1 MKDKK
6 GYTLVELLA
15 VVIIL
20 GILSSI
26 TAIAVINVKKKQDVN
41 NFRNEISGI
50 LTGAKRY
57 ETEHPGAIT
66 PDGVMLSD
74 LVNDGYTNA
83 DDYKKYAECEG
94 CNDDAKETSGKAH
107 LIHYE
112 QCPDNI
118 KRKFYIK
125 LNGVE
130 YNDCGCEQQGTS
142 GAKAKKL
149 CAIKGVS
156 DVEADAEIKT
166 YLKK

>member
-1 MKDKK
+1 MKNKK

-57 ETEHPGAIT
+57 ETEHPGAMT
-66 PDGVMLSD
+66 PSVDLNANVKLSD
-74 LVNDGYTNA
+74 LVNDGYT
-83 DDYKKYAECEG
+83 DIDSYDKYEG
-94 CNDDAKETSGKAH
+94 GKNH
-107 LIHYE
+107 QIYYE

-118 KRKFYIK
+118 KRKFYIE

-130 YNDCGCEQQGTS
+130 YNDCGCDLQEASTV
-142 GAKAKKL
+142 KAKKL
-149 CAIKGVS
+149 CAIKSGS
-156 DVEADAEIKT
+156 DVEADDEIKE
-166 YLKK
+166 YLN

>member
-1 MKDKK
+1 MKNKK

-26 TAIAVINVKKKQDVN
+26 TAIAVINVKEKQDVN
-41 NFRNEISGI
+41 NFRNEINGI

-66 PDGVMLSD
+66 PSGVMLSD
-74 LVNDGYTNA
+74 LVNNGYT
-83 DDYKKYAECEG
+83 DIDSYDKYEAGE
-94 CNDDAKETSGKAH
+94 NH
-107 LIHYE
+107 QIYYE

-118 KRKFYIK
+118 KRKFYIE

-130 YNDCGCEQQGTS
+130 YNDCGCDLQEASTV
-142 GAKAKKL
+142 KAKKL
-149 CAIKGVS
+149 CAIKSGS
-156 DVEADAEIKT
+156 DVEADDEIKE
-166 YLKK
+166 YLN